1 MVNQI
6 DFNKLNAGDS
16 ILHYCILVKNEIK
29 TAKNGRSYLN
39 AEVKDKTAT
48 LTARKWDDFEE
59 FIDNAKEG
67 DIIKIKGVAEE
78 YMGVINIKIEA
89 IRKTVEQE
97 NVSLS
102 DFLAASERSYDEMIQ
117 EFNGVINSIKNK
129 YLNKLVNEMFTG
141 ENFEKYT
148 HVPAGKSWHHS
159 YISGLLEHTLEIVKI
174 CDLMAVF
181 HKEVKRDLLI
191 CGALFHDY
199 GKIRELSFNAA
210 FDYTDVGK
218 LLGHIVIGAM
228 EVEKKIE
235 QIDNFPENLKTELL
249 HLILSH
255 QGKLEFATPVE
266 PKTLE
271 AIILYHA
278 DELSAK
284 ANAYK
289 YAIKAEEHKNA
300 NWTKYLPL
308 ANTALYISR
317 DDFN

>member
-6 DFNKLNAGDS
+6 DFNKLNAGDA
-16 ILHYCILVKNEIK
+16 ILHYCILVKSEVK
-29 TAKNGRSYLN
+29 TAKNGRSYFN

-59 FIDNAKEG
+59 FIENSKEG
-67 DIIKIKGVAEE
+67 DIVKIKGVAEE
-78 YMGVINIKIEA
+78 YMGAINIKIEA
-89 IRKTVEQE
+89 IRKTVEQD

-102 DFLAASERSYDEMIQ
+102 DFLAASERNFNEMIQ
-117 EFNGVINSIKNK
+117 EFKGVLNSIKNK
-129 YLNKLVNEMFTG
+129 YLNTLVNEMFIG
-141 ENFEKYT
+141 ENLEKYT

-174 CDLMAVF
+174 CDLVAGF

-235 QIDNFPENLKTELL
+235 QIEGFPENLKTELL

-289 YAIKAEEHKNA
+289 NAIKSEEHKNV

-308 ANTALYISR
+308 ANTSLFISR